1 MRLKEKTYDELLEL
15 EAELHEIEDEYVY
28 HTLVLVYKE
37 MYRRLRLEKRNKD
50 DWEINDI
57 KTRLIKILIQ
67 YGTYLKTVYR
77 KDDNLAVNSLAEAL
91 RYELNIPIAHYRLGF
106 LHYKRQDYFMAFH
119 SFESAIST
127 QKSCTNKAY
136 LMNDQQLYNAHM
148 YLTNSSLHIS
158 AKTYEQMEQLPVSV
172 NRTGV
177 DGAEI
182 SPLYDLLK
190 RNEQYLNQ
198 HAFYKIT
205 REGQDTCSKDECEH
219 IIDEEFRTLILY
231 FSDRSIRLVYRGDE
245 VVLSKNQGDALKVI
259 LLQSTHG
266 TPVTRMAFRDIIDSR
281 DEAGEVKK
289 NSFIQTVR
297 RIRDKLVQL
306 NGFDDLIISTQYRG
320 EAAYYFN
327 EEIPFCVMY
336 RVDE

>member
-15 EAELHEIEDEYVY
+15 EVELHETDDEYVY
-28 HTLVLVYKE
+28 RTLVLVYKE
-37 MYRRLRLEKRNKD
+37 MYRRLRSEDRNRD

-57 KTRLIKILIQ
+57 KTRLIKTFIQ
-67 YGTYLKTVYR
+67 YGTYLKTVYQ
-77 KDDNLAVNSLAEAL
+77 KDDNLAENSLTQAL
-91 RYELNIPIAHYRLGF
+91 KYDRNISIAHYRLGF
-106 LHYKRQDYFMAFH
+106 LHYKRQDYLKALY
-119 SFESAIST
+119 SFKAAIAT
-127 QKSCTNKAY
+127 QKSCTNQDY

-148 YLTNSSLHIS
+148 YLTNSSLYIS
-158 AKTYEQMEQLPVSV
+158 AKTYEQMEQLPASV
-172 NRTGV
+172 NSTGV
-177 DGAEI
+177 AGAEI

-219 IIDEEFRTLILY
+219 IIDEDLRTLILY
-231 FSDRSIRLVYRGDE
+231 FSDRSIRLAYDDDE

-259 LLQSTHG
+259 LLQSTHT

-281 DEAGEVKK
+281 DEDGEVKK

-297 RIRDKLVQL
+297 RIRDKLEQL
-306 NGFDDLIISTQYRG
+306 KGIDDFIISTQYRG
-320 EAAYYFN
+320 ETAYYFN